1 MGALT
6 GTAQAGP
13 RGARGYRWPRPV
25 RRADRFGR
33 RDCGTGTAARS
44 AGLCPRL
51 AGCRQRRCAMSDE
64 LPEALEANTPSSL
77 HRVVG
82 EEGKRWMQFSDAE
95 LVGLVGWHEGN
106 RVRDGASAEVQRR
119 GMMAARELT
128 ETLRESIEVQER
140 LVTAIDA

>member
-1 MGALT
+1 
-6 GTAQAGP
+6 
-13 RGARGYRWPRPV
+13 
-25 RRADRFGR
+25 
-33 RDCGTGTAARS
+33 
-44 AGLCPRL
+44 
-51 AGCRQRRCAMSDE
+51 MSDE

-119 GMMAARELT
+119 GMMAAREST

-140 LVTAIDA
+140 LVTAIDASSDSADKFASQAQALNTSIKNYTIAMFVLAAVQVLLMLMKG

>member
-1 MGALT
+1 
-6 GTAQAGP
+6 
-13 RGARGYRWPRPV
+13 
-25 RRADRFGR
+25 
-33 RDCGTGTAARS
+33 
-44 AGLCPRL
+44 
-51 AGCRQRRCAMSDE
+51 MSDE

-106 RVRDGASAEVQRR
+106 RVWDGASAEVQRR
-119 GMMAARELT
+119 GMMAAREST

-140 LVTAIDA
+140 LVTAIDASSDSADKFASQAQALNTSIKNYTIAMFVLAAVQVLLMLMKG